1 MSCRFRDSAGCVVC
15 RGPIDT
21 KGYPGECAQLNSI
34 LDIILPV
41 FLILGLGYAAA
52 WGKFLSSDAVDGI
65 MRYGQNFA
73 APILLFKSISGLD
86 LSRAYDAGLLISFYA
101 GAFASFA
108 IGFTGAVYIFKRPLA
123 DGVAIGF
130 ACLFSNSLLLGL
142 PITERAYGTAALS
155 GNFAIISIH
164 APMLYT
170 FGILLMELVRA
181 RGHNLSVAALG
192 NRIIRS
198 VAVQPLIF
206 GIIAG
211 FAVNLTGLPLPGP
224 VSSAVAMLAATT
236 IPTAL
241 FGLGGVLARYSFEG
255 DKATTAM
262 ICACSLIVHPG
273 IAYLLGHGLFH
284 LNTPDLRSAVVTA
297 AMAPGVNAYLF
308 ANFYGV
314 AKRVNAA
321 AVVGAT
327 ALSII
332 TIPLWLHLLP

>member
-1 MSCRFRDSAGCVVC
+1 MEGVSDRVA
-15 RGPIDT
+15 
-21 KGYPGECAQLNSI
+21 YLNSI

-52 WGKFLSSDAVDGI
+52 WAKLFQADVVDGL
-65 MRYGQNFA
+65 MRYAQNFA
-73 APILLFKSISGLD
+73 APILLFKSISTLD
-86 LSRAYDAGLLISFYA
+86 LTRAYDAGLLVSFYA

-108 IGFTGAVYIFKRPLA
+108 IGFAGAIYAFKRPLPDA
-123 DGVAIGF
+123 VAIGF

-142 PITERAYGTAALS
+142 PITERAYGPAALS

-170 FGILLMELVRA
+170 FGILLMEIARG
-181 RGHNLSVAALG
+181 RGHNLSVATLA
-192 NRIIRS
+192 NRILRS

-206 GIIAG
+206 GIVMG
-211 FAVNLTGLPLPGP
+211 FAVNLTGL
-224 VSSAVAMLAATT
+224 SSAVAMLAATA

-262 ICACSLIVHPG
+262 ICGCSLVIHPG
-273 IAYLLGHGLFH
+273 ITYLIGHAIFH
-284 LNTPDLRSAVVTA
+284 LNTADLRSAVVTA
-297 AMAPGVNAYLF
+297 SMAPGVNAYLF
-308 ANFYGV
+308 SHFYGV

-327 ALSII
+327 ALSIVS
-332 TIPLWLHLLP
+332 IPLWLHLLP